1 MKDKEDKSKC
11 NMKIRFKLSKEEVPT
26 VNGYIY
32 PKGFWNKI
40 FNSENVKEQLDKKC
54 LFVYADFEPEL
65 DLTKTVA
72 VVEEY
77 NSEDNSILAEVLNIP
92 CAKALK
98 DRFSS
103 MKVGPCIYGNI
114 TCNEN
119 GIESID
125 LDSAELIKLCIME
138 KEN

>member
-1 MKDKEDKSKC
+1 MRIK
-11 NMKIRFKLSKEEVPT
+11 FHLSKEEVPT

-32 PKGFWNKI
+32 PKGFWDKI
-40 FNSENVKEQLDKKC
+40 FSSENVKEQLDDKC
-54 LFVYADFEPEL
+54 PFVYDDFEPEL

-77 NSEDNSILAEVLNIP
+77 NSEDNSITAEVLDTP
-92 CAKALK
+92 CTRVLK
-98 DRFSS
+98 DYFSS
-103 MKVGPCIYGNI
+103 MKVGPCLYGTI
-114 TCNEN
+114 TCDEN

-125 LDSAELIKLCIME
+125 LDSAELIKLCIMK

>member
-1 MKDKEDKSKC
+1 MRIK
-11 NMKIRFKLSKEEVPT
+11 FHLSKEEVPT

-32 PKGFWNKI
+32 PKGFWDKI
-40 FNSENVKEQLDKKC
+40 FSSENIKEQLDKKC
-54 LFVYADFEPEL
+54 LFVYAGFEPEL

-72 VVEEY
+72 GVKEY
-77 NSEDNSILAEVLNIP
+77 DSEDNSISAEVLDTP

-98 DRFSS
+98 DHLSS
-103 MKVGPCIYGNI
+103 MKVSPCIYGNI

-119 GIESID
+119 GIESVD

-138 KEN
+138 KDN